1 MTKEI
6 YADAIAA
13 VKAFCKAEVAAG
25 HCEPDQCEFCPAQKF
40 SDMEEECAGIGYAEE
55 GEAEEE
61 EN

>member
-1 MTKEI
+1 MRMLSH
-6 YADAIAA
+6 A

-40 SDMEEECAGIGYAEE
+40 SDMVEECAGIGYAEE